1 MFGFDQ
7 NQQKTLHLTWFA
19 FFITFFA
26 WFNLAPFNST
36 LVQVLGFTETQIK
49 ILMIANV
56 ALTIPARIFIG
67 SLVDRFG
74 PRLVF
79 AILLLFSSCSCFIFA
94 QSSSFFWI
102 FVSRLLMGIS
112 GAGFVVGIRMISEWF
127 PERKMGI
134 AQGIY
139 GGWGNFGAAASA
151 FLLPWL
157 ASFFDLEGGWRIASY
172 FSGALCLGWACVYYF
187 SAKEK
192 INRDLPKEKHETL
205 RPSSKQ
211 DIWLFTFLMAPAYV
225 AMATAVWKLS
235 IPASFSLQY
244 PAFLTILCL
253 ITLAYFFH
261 IVKFWKDN
269 SDIDFEPSYKNGQ
282 FRNLTVLSFVY
293 ALTFGSELAVISFFP
308 QFLQNTFG
316 LSIVQAGVWGASF
329 AFMNLVTRPSGGWIS
344 DVWGRKR
351 TLAILILGAVICYK
365 LMGDIDSSW
374 SLEVAIIVSVLCSIF
389 LQAGNGACFAI
400 APMVNKNAAGQTAGI
415 VGAYGNIGAVG
426 FLIAFSFIDA
436 SSFFYMLSGFAVF
449 VFCSLYFLD
458 SFNKNDSLLLQKI

>member
-7 NQQKTLHLTWFA
+7 NQQKSLHLTWFA
-19 FFITFFA
+19 FFLTFFA

-36 LVQVLGFTETQIK
+36 LILVLGFSENQIK

-67 SLVDRFG
+67 PLVDRFG
-74 PRLVF
+74 SRIVF
-79 AILLLFSSCSCFIFA
+79 AALLLFSSCSCFIFA

-112 GAGFVVGIRMISEWF
+112 GAGFVVGIKMISEWF
-127 PERKMGI
+127 PDRRMGI

-151 FLLPWL
+151 FLLPWV
-157 ASFFDLEGGWRIASY
+157 ASFFEFDGGWRIASY
-172 FSGALCLGWACVYYF
+172 FSGVLCFGWACVYYF

-192 INRDLPKEKHETL
+192 RNRNSLEVKTETL
-205 RPSSKQ
+205 RPHSKQ
-211 DIWLFTFLMAPAYV
+211 DKWLFTLLMAPAYI

-235 IPASFSLQY
+235 IPSYFSLEY
-244 PAFLTILCL
+244 SVFLTILCL
-253 ITLAYFFH
+253 IILTYFYH
-261 IVKFWKDN
+261 IAKIWKNN
-269 SDIDFEPSYKNGQ
+269 SEVDFESLDQNRQ
-282 FRNLTVLSFVY
+282 FRNLTVLSLVY

-316 LSIVQAGVWGASF
+316 LSIVQAGIWGASF
-329 AFMNLVTRPSGGWIS
+329 AFMNLVTRPSGGWLS
-344 DVWGRKR
+344 DILGRKR
-351 TLAILILGAVICYK
+351 TLAFLILGSVICYK
-365 LMGDIDSSW
+365 LMGDIDSGW
-374 SLEVAIIVSVLCSIF
+374 SLEAAIMVSVLCSIF

-400 APMVNKNAAGQTAGI
+400 APMVNKHAAGQTAGI
-415 VGAYGNIGAVG
+415 IGAYGNIGAVG

-436 SSFFYMLSGFAVF
+436 SSFFYMLSTFAVL

-458 SFNKNDSLLLQKI
+458 SFSENKSLLGQKV